1 MKDYDWAA
9 SALKPRASSLCGGV
23 TWKVARIQEVE
34 RNEAMCSHLAIRIK
48 ERMALNEMKIWTTL
62 V

>member
-1 MKDYDWAA
+1 MTGLQVHL
-9 SALKPRASSLCGGV
+9 SHEQVPSCGGV
-23 TWKVARIQEVE
+23 TWKVVRIQEVE
-34 RNEAMCSHLAIRIK
+34 RNEAMCSRAAIRIK